1 MSWAEFFEVA
11 TIITQLVLALLI
23 APACIVA
30 SAILVSRL
38 IKLAAEELS

>member
-1 MSWAEFFEVA
+1 VSWAEFFEVA
-11 TIITQLVLALLI
+11 TVITQLVLALLV

-30 SAILVSRL
+30 SVILVSRL